1 MQQTTHNRAAVRLF
15 WQTALFVFLTLG
27 SGVPSWGATFIWNGG
42 GTDGNWSTGGNWTG
56 GGAPVNNGT
65 ATIVLAGTNQLAPN
79 VDAAWDISSLTFSNS
94 AGAFVLGGSAL
105 NIRNESLNKFSPTGS
120 GPKTL

>member
-42 GTDGNWSTGGNWTG
+42 GDGNWSTGGNWNG
-56 GGAPVNNGT
+56 GVAPANNGT
-65 ATIVLAGTNQLAPN
+65 AAIVLAGTTRLSPN
-79 VDAAWDISSLTFSNS
+79 VDAAWDISLLVFSNS
-94 AGAFVLGGSAL
+94 AGAFVLGGSTL
-105 NIRNESLNKFSPTGS
+105 NIRNGSLNKFSPTWS